1 MEDEKDKDDDNAIMV
16 IDPKIIKLASVFL
29 LSLILLIFAC
39 IAWFTMSRETGSEGV
54 QMASQGMNYEIV
66 SLSDGNNGLYYD
78 DYHSLVKSSDAMVWQ
93 MTAESNMDNY
103 EIAQS
108 GSASNESGSDEE
120 EEIEYGIHPGSQGV
134 ISFYVIPKIA
144 HINLDFRFEIIG
156 YLASEDE
163 DTGEIE
169 MTKLDSTAGPARY
182 LNGHIL
188 LFEQRTKIG
197 NTYTYSKPILS
208 NEDMLRVMES
218 KSYTGIG
225 TKNQVD
231 IYWVWPNTLSN
242 IVDATSCEKMV
253 VIETPFTSGN
263 DYSAI
268 VTNVETYPEY
278 YLKMDG
284 ENSINGSGT
293 NTGNSSGSSNTGN
306 SSGSSNG
313 SGTGG
318 PGEVTRAVIARDY
331 DIYGDYY
338 DQADND
344 IGMGVNFILL
354 KMSVSENPTSSS
366 GSGE

>member
-1 MEDEKDKDDDNAIMV
+1 
-16 IDPKIIKLASVFL
+16 
-29 LSLILLIFAC
+29 
-39 IAWFTMSRETGSEGV
+39 
-54 QMASQGMNYEIV
+54 
-66 SLSDGNNGLYYD
+66 
-78 DYHSLVKSSDAMVWQ
+78 
-93 MTAESNMDNY
+93 
-103 EIAQS
+103 
-108 GSASNESGSDEE
+108 
-120 EEIEYGIHPGSQGV
+120 
-134 ISFYVIPKIA
+134 
-144 HINLDFRFEIIG
+144 
-156 YLASEDE
+156 
-163 DTGEIE
+163 
-169 MTKLDSTAGPARY
+169 
-182 LNGHIL
+182 
-188 LFEQRTKIG
+188 
-197 NTYTYSKPILS
+197 
-208 NEDMLRVMES
+208 MES

-268 VTNVETYPEY
+268 VTNIETYPEY

-284 ENSINGSGT
+284 ENSTNGSGT

-313 SGTGG
+313 SGTTG
-318 PGEVTRAVIARDY
+318 PGEVSRAVIARDY